1 MNYLTLCNSVLR
13 ELNEVELSS
22 SSFSASRGVQT
33 STKDFVNK
41 AISDLYNAEVEWA
54 WLHQS
59 TVQDTIVGQQE
70 YTLPTNMRKV
80 DFESFY
86 LQPKQVIA
94 NILSYKLDNVNNK
107 NYSLKVNSSKNKEIT
122 SRDSKGNPLTY
133 RITIN
138 VEVEVFRGNSNILF
152 DTINIMKDF
161 TYNYQVNQFELGQ
174 YKRNIIESL
183 IVKISEEIIVTLQLM

>member
-1 MNYLTLCNSVLR
+1 MKKIFLYLCFLTF
-13 ELNEVELSS
+13 
-22 SSFSASRGVQT
+22 FSCSGYEPVF
-33 STKDFVNK
+33 SKKDFTFYINDIENIDNK
-41 AISDLYNAEVEWA
+41 K
-54 WLHQS
+54 
-59 TVQDTIVGQQE
+59 TT
-70 YTLPTNMRKV
+70 
-80 DFESFY
+80 
-86 LQPKQVIA
+86 KQVIA

-183 IVKISEEIIVTLQLM
+183 IVKISEEVIVTLQLM